1 MPGFDWND
9 LKFALAVQRQGSLAA
24 AARVLSV
31 NETTVARR
39 IRALEHALNLPLFVR
54 GTAGRQTA
62 TEHGL
67 RLLEQAEAIEGGAL
81 DIIQAAAEAREEL
94 TGTVRVTSVP
104 FVINRMLV
112 PALPELT
119 ARHPRLRIELVP
131 DSSNLSLTRRE
142 ADLALRMARPAEG
155 GSATLIRKA
164 GEMEFGLFRAKGTP
178 EDLPLISYDSAHAHL
193 PQAKWLESR
202 IHAGAAPAGLR
213 VTDLDTAFE
222 AAAAGI
228 GQTLLPLAAAQRDP
242 RLQHCAAEAPLPR
255 REVWLVSHAEQ
266 RRWRGIQAVRKWLLS
281 LFPPA
286 AGPHS

>member
-9 LKFALAVQRQGSLAA
+9 LRYALAVQRQGSLAA
-24 AARVLSV
+24 AARVLAV

-39 IRALEHALNLPLFVR
+39 IRALEYALNLPLFVR

-67 RLLEQAEAIEGGAL
+67 RLLEQAEAMEGDAL
-81 DIIQAAAEAREEL
+81 AIMWAAADARKDL

-104 FVINRMLV
+104 FAINRILV

-119 ARHPRLRIELVP
+119 TRHPGLRIELVP
-131 DSSNLSLTRRE
+131 ESSNLSLTRRE
-142 ADLALRMARPAEG
+142 ADLALRLARPAEG
-155 GSATLIRKA
+155 GSATLVRKA

-178 EDLPLISYDSAHAHL
+178 ADLPLISYDSAHAHL
-193 PQAKWLESR
+193 PQAIWLESR
-202 IHAGAAPAGLR
+202 IHAGAAPASLR

-228 GQTLLPLAAAQRDP
+228 GQTLLPLAAAQHDP
-242 RLQHCAAEAPLPR
+242 RLQHCAAEAPVPR

-266 RRWRGIQAVRKWLLS
+266 RRWRGITAVRKWLLD
-281 LFPPA
+281 LFPLKT
-286 AGPHS
+286 GLQS